1 MIVLDANVLIA
12 YFDPADHFHRDA
24 VALLDAEID
33 TPWGINTLTLAE
45 VLTGPIAA
53 GREHPVLDALEELEI
68 EEIRFPSDAALRLAG
83 LRASTRLKM
92 PDCCVLLAAEV
103 AQGQVAT
110 FDDHLGQVA
119 ASLGLGNPSGQSA
132 P

>member
-1 MIVLDANVLIA
+1 VIVLDTSVLIA
-12 YFDPADHFHRDA
+12 YFDPADQFHSDA

-33 TPWGINTLTLAE
+33 MPWGINTLNLAE
-45 VLTGPIAA
+45 VLTGPTAA
-53 GREHPVLDALEELEI
+53 GREHLVIDALEDLEI

-92 PDCCVLLAAEV
+92 PDCCVLLASEV

-110 FDDHLGQVA
+110 FDTHLRQAA
-119 ASLGLGNPSGQSA
+119 ASLGLGSPSGQSA